1 MLSSISNLVSGQS
14 GINSAQLVADL
25 VAATREPREATIQQ
39 KQQLNSARISALAS
53 ASSSLNTFSE
63 ALSTILDGRRF
74 AGDLVSSDGGVA
86 TASFIDGQTPKGLP
100 VAMEVKQLASEQRV
114 ISRNFTGADA
124 AVGTGTLKLQTSS
137 GSFDVVIGSGNSSL
151 AGLRDAIN
159 DAAAGVTAKIVTDNR
174 GTRLVIEGKE
184 GASKGFTIT
193 PPATTFL
200 GQPSKLNDFAYPPGN
215 NGGMDL
221 ISPATDSIVVVDGV
235 ELVNSSNQIENAI
248 EGVRLNLLAASPGK
262 SITIS
267 SDTPVATTRD
277 LVNEFI
283 DAFNTLKRGLNT
295 ATAAGVD
302 GASGGPLA
310 GNSAIRDMAQ
320 RLGRMS
326 STILSSDGPFR
337 TLADIG
343 VRTARD
349 GTLELDSA
357 TFDRA
362 IAADPEAVAR
372 MLDPIEPDAN
382 HPGIA
387 GTLADVKT
395 ALQDKNSPLSLA
407 KTRFEQ
413 VNKQLSELREKLDD
427 DIERYEAN
435 LTQTFANMDRQLAV
449 LRQTQQYVEQQ
460 VSIWNNSDN

>member
-25 VAATREPREATIQQ
+25 VAATREPREVTIQQ

-53 ASSSLNTFSE
+53 ASSSLGTFSE

-74 AGDLVSSDGGVA
+74 TGNLVSSDGGVA

-100 VAMEVKQLASEQRV
+100 VTMEVKQLASEQRV
-114 ISRNFTGADA
+114 ISKNYTAATD
-124 AVGTGTLKLQTSS
+124 AVGQGTLKLTTSS
-137 GSFDVVIGSGNSSL
+137 GAFNIVIGTGNDSL
-151 AGLRDAIN
+151 IGLRDAIN
-159 DAAAGVTAKIVTDNR
+159 DADAGVTANIVTDNR
-174 GTRLVIEGKE
+174 GTRLVVEGKE
-184 GASKGFTIT
+184 GANQSFTLVG
-193 PPATTFL
+193 PAKPFF
-200 GQPSKLNDFAYPPGN
+200 GAASKLNDFNYPAN
-215 NGGMDL
+215 SNGGMTL
-221 ISPATDSIVVVDGV
+221 VAPASDSIIVVDGI
-235 ELVNSSNQIENAI
+235 ELVNSSNTIDNAV
-248 EGVRLNLLAASPGK
+248 EGVRLDLLSAKPGTK
-262 SITIS
+262 ITIS
-267 SDTPVATTRD
+267 SDTPAATTRD
-277 LVNEFI
+277 LVSEFI
-283 DAFNTLKRGLNT
+283 DAFNTLKNGLNT
-295 ATAAGVD
+295 ATAPGIE
-302 GASGGPLA
+302 GATAGPLA

-326 STILSSDGPFR
+326 STILSADGPYR

-362 IAADPEAVAR
+362 MAANPEAVAQ

-382 HPGIA
+382 HRGLA
-387 GTLADVKT
+387 GTLEDVKS

-413 VNKQLSELREKLDD
+413 VNKQLAELREKLDD

-435 LTQTFANMDRQLAV
+435 LQQTFANMDRQLAV